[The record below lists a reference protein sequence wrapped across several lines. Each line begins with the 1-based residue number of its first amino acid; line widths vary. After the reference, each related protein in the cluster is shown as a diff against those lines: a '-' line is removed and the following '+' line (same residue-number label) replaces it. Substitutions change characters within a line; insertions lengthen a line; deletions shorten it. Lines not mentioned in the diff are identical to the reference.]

1 MAINQLEAQEIAPA
15 EDTGMETEA
24 VQENPF
30 DMLMPATQE
39 QPPEFDLA
47 NSQLGKLGV
56 YGSAAISNFF
66 SGEWITNRIG
76 GSLKT
81 DAGKKYSRG
90 NLFEQAETKRLEK
103 AKRIEAGESVKDVTT
118 TKIIDSDAKPFKVER
133 INKKEYAVIDT
144 KTNKPVQTF
153 NNRKD
158 ANKLYQEL
166 RPKPAVENQPILSQA
181 AEDVQTQQVVSSY
194 NKVSDQDINRIF
206 NATDKDTAAVLTS
219 LLEPKRTELISGGL
233 TDFNAKNL
241 PDEQSII
248 AGIEATSK
256 RYKGRIAEETRFV
269 VTQETQ
275 RQLADMLGMT
285 PKKLEKAILNR
296 KMGGIIDVEGMGLAE
311 TMLAARDLLVTEAA
325 KLDKIAKLADGG
337 TTANKLAFKRQLTLV
352 GNLQAQIKGSQTE
365 IARALGQFNVPAR
378 TVQGEEGAKLINK
391 DLTALAD
398 EFGGEENLQSAIEAY
413 RMLPE
418 GSSQRLR
425 AAQQLSKFKKFFNA
439 AYEAWINI
447 LLSSP
452 TTHFKN
458 TVGTFITTFA
468 TVPTTAIAAGL
479 GSVRRGLTGATDG
492 VRWGEVQ
499 ASLFAAMTIQREAWQ
514 LAGRSWVD
522 PTDTKGLLSGSK
534 LDYHKQRDHAFSA
547 EAFGASGTTGQ
558 AVNILGNIFTM
569 GRAPTRALQFED
581 AYWKVMANRMEL
593 YKLAYRDGLA
603 KGLDKNPDAFAEHIS
618 DFLINP
624 PANAVEQGE
633 TVAKYVA
640 LQADLGKYGKTLG
653 KAARIPVMR
662 WFIPFFKT
670 PVNMVKYVSDHSVLG
685 MFLGDTKAML
695 KKGGADADMARGRIA
710 LGSSVTTAG
719 MMLAAEGNITGGGP
733 RDGVMRQIMM
743 SNGWRPYSVKIGGEY
758 YSYVGAEPMSTFF
771 MMVGDIHDIQVSG
784 AATEDETWE
793 IAAGMAASMGYMMT
807 NKTMMQGV
815 ATFMDSI
822 RDPSQYGP
830 KVIEDFARSSIPSII
845 GQVNRT
851 FVDEGMRATRSIL
864 DKIKAR
870 TPGLSKTL
878 PPRRNIWG
886 KEVMYDSAYG
896 PDIISPIYMSTIQ
909 TNPVNDEIIRL
920 QTNISP
926 HPDKL
931 KLIPGH
937 DAIKLTPESQDF
949 FHKRAGELAFE
960 ILSELMLTTDGKSL
974 NRDWKDGISSSPDW
988 GNMQILKAFR
998 TARNIAEGELKEKL
1012 EKEIEDMQEAL
1023 DIEAEEELEAY
1034 QQQNQ

>member
-1 MAINQLEAQEIAPA
+1 MAINQLEAQEIAPV

-47 NSQLGKLGV
+47 YSQLGKLGV
-56 YGSAAISNFF
+56 HGSAVISNFF

-118 TKIIDSDAKPFKVER
+118 TKIIDSDAKPFKVQR

-181 AEDVQTQQVVSSY
+181 AEDVETQQAVSSY

-206 NATDKDTAAVLTS
+206 NATDKDTAVVINN

-256 RYKGRIAEETRFV
+256 RYKGKISEETRGI
-269 VTQETQ
+269 VTLETQ

-365 IARALGQFNVPAR
+365 IARALGQFNAPAR
-378 TVQGEEGAKLINK
+378 TVDGEEGAKLINK
-391 DLTALAD
+391 DLTTLAD

-499 ASLFAAMTIQREAWQ
+499 ASLFAAMTIQKEAWQ
-514 LAGRSWVD
+514 LAGRGFVD
-522 PTDTKGLLSGSK
+522 GTEALGGSK

-558 AVNILGNIFTM
+558 AVNILGNIFTL
-569 GRAPTRALQFED
+569 GRGPTRALQFED

-593 YKLAYRDGLA
+593 YKLAYRDGIA

-624 PANAVEQGE
+624 PANAVEAGE
-633 TVAKYVA
+633 TVAKYVS
-640 LQADLGKYGKTLG
+640 LQSDLGKYGKTLG

-685 MFLGDTKAML
+685 ALFGDTKAML
-695 KKGGADADMARGRIA
+695 KKGGADRDMALGRIA
-710 LGSSVTTAG
+710 LGSSVTMTG
-719 MMLAAEGNITGGGP
+719 MMLAAQGNITGGGP
-733 RDGVMRQIMM
+733 RDGEMRQIMM
-743 SNGWRPYSVKIGGEY
+743 DNGWRPYSVKIGDKY

-807 NKTMMQGV
+807 NKTMMKGV

-851 FVDEGMRATRSIL
+851 FVDEGMRATQSIL

-931 KLIPGH
+931 KLFSNH
-937 DAIKLTPESQDF
+937 DAIKLTPERKDF

-960 ILSELMLTTDGKSL
+960 ILSDRMLSRDGKSL
-974 NRDWKDGISSSPDW
+974 KRDWKKGVASSPDW

-998 TARNIAEGELKEKL
+998 TARNIAKQELQEKY
-1012 EKEIEDMQEAL
+1012 EKELEDERKIK
-1023 DIEAEEELEAY
+1023 DERAEEELEAY